1 MMKRILGLLMVLAL
15 AMALT
20 VSGCKKEA
28 EDEASKP
35 NGSELEGGSEKKD
48 GEEHPTGGKD
58 GEEHPTG
65 DKKGD
70 EHPTGDKKGEEHPTG
85 DKEGSEKKE
94 GEEHPK
100 GDKEHPN

>member
-48 GEEHPTGGKD
+48 GEEHPTG
-58 GEEHPTG
+58 